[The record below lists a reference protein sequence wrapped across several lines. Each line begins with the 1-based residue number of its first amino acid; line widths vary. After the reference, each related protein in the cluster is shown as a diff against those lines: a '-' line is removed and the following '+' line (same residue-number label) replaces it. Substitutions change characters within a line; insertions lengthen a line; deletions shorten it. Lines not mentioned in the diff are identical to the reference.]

1 MIAEML
7 EVCIFLD
14 ARMCLFFLV
23 WLGMRGPVHDGQNDV
38 QLMWLLSLSA
48 MNDNIFAQQREVTE
62 QDPHRSDRV

>member
-1 MIAEML
+1 MFI
-7 EVCIFLD
+7 
-14 ARMCLFFLV
+14 FLV